1 MSQTASGQESLKLPE
16 LLLLSGHPKRQAT
29 WGGEETR
36 GGGFMLAARLSWR
49 PLPRTPFP
57 VYFLWGTGLQER
69 FLCEI
74 WVGVELATPYPP
86 WWAAGAS
93 LSTVPLLPDPPLTS
107 LTLGPGVCLAQQG
120 RVFYWLSMVRGKKNR
135 WISAP
140 MLTCE
145 FQLVFA
151 VPHFTSIFP
160 SA

>member
-16 LLLLSGHPKRQAT
+16 LFLVRAPQEAGHMWCYK
-29 WGGEETR
+29 ETS
-36 GGGFMLAARLSWR
+36 GGGFMLAAWLSWR

-57 VYFLWGTGLQER
+57 VYFWLGTGLQER
-69 FLCEI
+69 FFCEI
-74 WVGVELATPYPP
+74 WVGVEPATPYPP

-135 WISAP
+135 WISTP